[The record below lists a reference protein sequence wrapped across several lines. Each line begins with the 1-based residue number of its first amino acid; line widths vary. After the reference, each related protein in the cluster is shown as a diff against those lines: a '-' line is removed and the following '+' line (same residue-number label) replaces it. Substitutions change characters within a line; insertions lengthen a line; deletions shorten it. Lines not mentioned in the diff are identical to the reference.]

1 MSAARPIPAR
11 RAVARGIVGPRGEAA
26 VVRRIALIAGAA
38 VLIALPY
45 VASDF
50 FLVQVVIRSLWLGT
64 VAASLAFLIRFAGMI
79 SLAQTA
85 VYGTAG
91 YVTAN
96 LSVVRGL
103 DPWAAAVCGVL
114 VAALVAAVIGL
125 LSARARGVYF
135 LMITLTA
142 GVFVYYFALQYR
154 PFTFGFGGINGLR
167 PPVLGG
173 LAFSVLANFYFLC
186 LAVAVLT
193 TAGLYTYARSPLGLA
208 LQGDRD
214 CPERMTALGLNT
226 AAVRVVGF
234 VVAGVVAALG
244 GVLSVWFNG
253 QVSPGSLD
261 ITRTIDILVIA
272 VLGRDQPHRRSLV
285 RRPGHLAPHRLR
297 QRPHQLLQHPD
308 RRRVSSRS
316 SCSPPA
322 DCSGRSATLLDRG
335 RHRAS
340 YAGADRGAPE
350 PQRTRRQRRT
360 GSCPR
365 SR

>member
-103 DPWAAAVCGVL
+103 DPWAAAGCGVL
-114 VAALVAAVIGL
+114 VAALVAAAIGL

-186 LAVAVLT
+186 LAVAVLA
-193 TAGLYTYARSPLGLA
+193 TAGLYAYARSPLGLA

-272 VLGRDQPHRRSLV
+272 VLGGTSRIEGAWFGALVISLLTV
-285 RRPGHLAPHRLR
+285 YASDLTSYFNTLIGVVFIAVVVLSPGG
-297 QRPHQLLQHPD
+297 LLG
-308 RRRVSSRS
+308 
-316 SCSPPA
+316 A
-322 DCSGRSATLLDRG
+322 TTTLLARG
-335 RHRAS
+335 RALS
-340 YAGADRGAPE
+340 GSTPAP
-350 PQRTRRQRRT
+350 TAAT
-360 GSCPR
+360 GDHNAPATEEN
-365 SR
+365 